1 MGTRNVAIDWAGLER
16 ALTRHSRESEA
27 YLDTRTGDI
36 VYVTRGWSNDHDFSD
51 AELDEGLVSGRL
63 VPIEPL
69 PAETERGWMTT
80 FAESLE
86 DGWARDAL
94 CAALKERSA
103 IRRFED
109 ALGFFPAERRRWLTW
124 REERVQA
131 VVRAWL
137 VASDVDAGP
146 PASPGTEAD
155 GPDHGG
161 ASDVDP
167 ADPANGPGE
176 DS

>member
-94 CAALKERSA
+94 CAALRQRPP

-109 ALGFFPAERRRWLTW
+109 ALGLFPAERQRWLAW

-137 VASDVDAGP
+137 VASDVDASP
-146 PASPGTEAD
+146 SASPDAEAGVNDHD
-155 GPDHGG
+155 G
-161 ASDVDP
+161 AADVDP
-167 ADPANGPGE
+167 TDPTSDAGE